1 LTISAEEGEISIDM
15 EEDMDLTEDD
25 FRNVSGQFSGQAS
38 IVEVGDAVDVRV
50 ETVKVD
56 VSSKSGV
63 KRARTISLEQQP
75 SVHVTYKHL
84 TRDSK
89 QKLESL
95 LQQWSE
101 WEAEQNSLSEDQE
114 QVLEAGDETYFPA
127 LRVGLQKTSSVVS
140 ETVLSSIYNLEIFRF
155 FVILSDRYVLTCAV
169 ILV

>member
-1 LTISAEEGEISIDM
+1 M

-127 LRVGLQKTSSVVS
+127 LRVGLQKTSSVS
-140 ETVLSSIYNLEIFRF
+140 FWFDYQTGHSSSKKSVPVESSTTPLYNRGFTIGLDSGSNNVEG
-155 FVILSDRYVLTCAV
+155 
-169 ILV
+169 